1 MSGNEI
7 ETFQKISDFIDSFD
21 STSLGSIIILA
32 ILVCVV
38 LVSVFKSIYSTSVE
52 ELFMNSKEKNKNMF
66 FQLLVI
72 LTILIFINFMLLN
85 IALIFMEILLGAVSL
100 VVYIVYQRKENG
112 TRKYLEMIDEL
123 NTYYKQRS
131 SFWYLISIICLIP
144 SLVFLINS
152 IENSIPLFNCAV
164 ITSVIEVSIICIIMP
179 EYIMY
184 DARNYFVDNEN
195 KFFIYGR
202 IEDDIVLCGDNT
214 QKSKASKYITISYE
228 DLQKKEIFHMR
239 RERLSKKRKREL
251 RTIYKENKQVNE
263 YYQ

>member
-85 IALIFMEILLGAVSL
+85 IALIFMEIAAFS
-100 VVYIVYQRKENG
+100 
-112 TRKYLEMIDEL
+112 
-123 NTYYKQRS
+123 
-131 SFWYLISIICLIP
+131 
-144 SLVFLINS
+144 
-152 IENSIPLFNCAV
+152 PL
-164 ITSVIEVSIICIIMP
+164 SM
-179 EYIMY
+179 
-184 DARNYFVDNEN
+184 
-195 KFFIYGR
+195 
-202 IEDDIVLCGDNT
+202 
-214 QKSKASKYITISYE
+214 
-228 DLQKKEIFHMR
+228 
-239 RERLSKKRKREL
+239 
-251 RTIYKENKQVNE
+251 
-263 YYQ
+263 

>member
-1 MSGNEI
+1 
-7 ETFQKISDFIDSFD
+7 
-21 STSLGSIIILA
+21 
-32 ILVCVV
+32 
-38 LVSVFKSIYSTSVE
+38 
-52 ELFMNSKEKNKNMF
+52 
-66 FQLLVI
+66 
-72 LTILIFINFMLLN
+72 MLLN
-85 IALIFMEILLGAVSL
+85 VVLIFMEILLGTVSL

-251 RTIYKENKQVNE
+251 RTIYKENKQVNK

>member
-85 IALIFMEILLGAVSL
+85 VVLIFMEILLGTVSL

-112 TRKYLEMIDEL
+112 TRKYL
-123 NTYYKQRS
+123 
-131 SFWYLISIICLIP
+131 
-144 SLVFLINS
+144 
-152 IENSIPLFNCAV
+152 
-164 ITSVIEVSIICIIMP
+164 
-179 EYIMY
+179 
-184 DARNYFVDNEN
+184 
-195 KFFIYGR
+195 
-202 IEDDIVLCGDNT
+202 
-214 QKSKASKYITISYE
+214 
-228 DLQKKEIFHMR
+228 
-239 RERLSKKRKREL
+239 
-251 RTIYKENKQVNE
+251 
-263 YYQ
+263 

>member
-85 IALIFMEILLGAVSL
+85 IALIFMEILLGASAWW
-100 VVYIVYQRKENG
+100 YI
-112 TRKYLEMIDEL
+112 
-123 NTYYKQRS
+123 
-131 SFWYLISIICLIP
+131 
-144 SLVFLINS
+144 
-152 IENSIPLFNCAV
+152 
-164 ITSVIEVSIICIIMP
+164 
-179 EYIMY
+179 
-184 DARNYFVDNEN
+184 
-195 KFFIYGR
+195 
-202 IEDDIVLCGDNT
+202 
-214 QKSKASKYITISYE
+214 
-228 DLQKKEIFHMR
+228 
-239 RERLSKKRKREL
+239 
-251 RTIYKENKQVNE
+251 
-263 YYQ
+263 

>member
-85 IALIFMEILLGAVSL
+85 VVLIFMEILLGTVSL
-100 VVYIVYQRKENG
+100 VVYIVYQRKEMV
-112 TRKYLEMIDEL
+112 RE
-123 NTYYKQRS
+123 
-131 SFWYLISIICLIP
+131 SI
-144 SLVFLINS
+144 
-152 IENSIPLFNCAV
+152 
-164 ITSVIEVSIICIIMP
+164 
-179 EYIMY
+179 
-184 DARNYFVDNEN
+184 
-195 KFFIYGR
+195 
-202 IEDDIVLCGDNT
+202 
-214 QKSKASKYITISYE
+214 
-228 DLQKKEIFHMR
+228 
-239 RERLSKKRKREL
+239 
-251 RTIYKENKQVNE
+251 
-263 YYQ
+263 

>member
-164 ITSVIEVSIICIIMP
+164 ITSVIEVSIICMMP
-179 EYIMY
+179 EIILLIMRINSLFMEELKMILFY
-184 DARNYFVDNEN
+184 AVTIHKKVKHQNTLLLVM
-195 KFFIYGR
+195 KIY
-202 IEDDIVLCGDNT
+202 
-214 QKSKASKYITISYE
+214 
-228 DLQKKEIFHMR
+228 
-239 RERLSKKRKREL
+239 KRKKYF
-251 RTIYKENKQVNE
+251 I
-263 YYQ
+263 

>member
-1 MSGNEI
+1 M
-7 ETFQKISDFIDSFD
+7 FD
-21 STSLGSIIILA
+21 SKF
-32 ILVCVV
+32 
-38 LVSVFKSIYSTSVE
+38 SVF
-52 ELFMNSKEKNKNMF
+52 NKF
-66 FQLLVI
+66 H
-72 LTILIFINFMLLN
+72 
-85 IALIFMEILLGAVSL
+85 
-100 VVYIVYQRKENG
+100 RK
-112 TRKYLEMIDEL
+112 L
-123 NTYYKQRS
+123 
-131 SFWYLISIICLIP
+131 
-144 SLVFLINS
+144 
-152 IENSIPLFNCAV
+152 IPLFNCAV

-251 RTIYKENKQVNE
+251 GLYIKKINK
-263 YYQ
+263 

>member
-164 ITSVIEVSIICIIMP
+164 ITSVIEVSKCLNILCMMP
-179 EYIMY
+179 EIILLIMRINSLFMEELKMILFY
-184 DARNYFVDNEN
+184 AVTIHKKVKHQNTLLLVM
-195 KFFIYGR
+195 KIY
-202 IEDDIVLCGDNT
+202 
-214 QKSKASKYITISYE
+214 
-228 DLQKKEIFHMR
+228 
-239 RERLSKKRKREL
+239 KRKKYF
-251 RTIYKENKQVNE
+251 I
-263 YYQ
+263 

>member
-179 EYIMY
+179 EYIMSEIILLIMRINSLFMEELKMILFY
-184 DARNYFVDNEN
+184 AVTIHKKVKHQNTLLLVM
-195 KFFIYGR
+195 KIY
-202 IEDDIVLCGDNT
+202 
-214 QKSKASKYITISYE
+214 
-228 DLQKKEIFHMR
+228 
-239 RERLSKKRKREL
+239 KRKKYF
-251 RTIYKENKQVNE
+251 I
-263 YYQ
+263 

>member
-100 VVYIVYQRKENG
+100 VVY
-112 TRKYLEMIDEL
+112 
-123 NTYYKQRS
+123 
-131 SFWYLISIICLIP
+131 SI
-144 SLVFLINS
+144 
-152 IENSIPLFNCAV
+152 
-164 ITSVIEVSIICIIMP
+164 
-179 EYIMY
+179 
-184 DARNYFVDNEN
+184 
-195 KFFIYGR
+195 
-202 IEDDIVLCGDNT
+202 
-214 QKSKASKYITISYE
+214 
-228 DLQKKEIFHMR
+228 
-239 RERLSKKRKREL
+239 SKKGKWYEKVFRNDR
-251 RTIYKENKQVNE
+251 
-263 YYQ
+263 

>member
-1 MSGNEI
+1 
-7 ETFQKISDFIDSFD
+7 
-21 STSLGSIIILA
+21 
-32 ILVCVV
+32 
-38 LVSVFKSIYSTSVE
+38 
-52 ELFMNSKEKNKNMF
+52 
-66 FQLLVI
+66 
-72 LTILIFINFMLLN
+72 
-85 IALIFMEILLGAVSL
+85 
-100 VVYIVYQRKENG
+100 
-112 TRKYLEMIDEL
+112 MIDEL

-214 QKSKASKYITISYE
+214 QKVKHQNTLLLVMKIY
-228 DLQKKEIFHMR
+228 
-239 RERLSKKRKREL
+239 KRKKYF
-251 RTIYKENKQVNE
+251 I
-263 YYQ
+263 